1 MYGWVCICEGPMAR
15 TCVSRQEVER
25 SDRPS
30 GITVLDVSIGSAIYS
45 PAMEPDDNLDLTDL
59 EAMVLALLDQ
69 GGIVVDAETE
79 ESQDETS

>member
-1 MYGWVCICEGPMAR
+1 MAR

-25 SDRPS
+25 SNRPS
-30 GITVLDVSIGSAIYS
+30 GITTLDVSIPDAIYFA
-45 PAMEPDDNLDLTDL
+45 AMDPEEDVDLTDL

-69 GGIVVDAETE
+69 GSIVVDAEDE